1 MMSKTTKQLFTAAA
15 LAACLAIGAH
25 VAQAEEHHSHH
36 GAEPAKLTLN
46 NGKKWATEDNLHH
59 GMTSIRNALAA
70 DLPAIHGGKESAQQ
84 YRDLAKKVDDQVE
97 FMVKSCKLD
106 KDADAMLHLV
116 LARIIAGSHDMA
128 KQKGD
133 KGRRQGAEKIVHAL
147 EDYATYFDHPG
158 WQGFK

>member
-1 MMSKTTKQLFTAAA
+1 MMFKAKKQLFATLAM
-15 LAACLAIGAH
+15 AACLSVGVQSALAKE
-25 VAQAEEHHSHH
+25 QHSHH
-36 GAEPAKLTLN
+36 GVESAQLTLN

-59 GMTSIRNALAA
+59 GMTTIRNALAA
-70 DLPAIHGGKESAQQ
+70 ELPAIHGGKESAQQ
-84 YRDLAKKVDDQVE
+84 YRELAKKVDDQIE

-133 KGRRQGAEKIVHAL
+133 KGRRQGAENIVHAL